1 METDPYQSEFT
12 VPGDP
17 VPQSRPR
24 VTRSG
29 NVYYADRIVRYRRE
43 VVLAARAA
51 RLPLREGP
59 VWLGIEAVF
68 QRPKSHIKKRG
79 GVGVRPD
86 AAAFPFSRGDCS
98 NLAKGIEDALLGVAY
113 KDDSQVVELT
123 VRKRWAKPGEDAAA
137 IVTICDIEPLPD
149 VAEKRRDAVK
159 RSWTVAERE
168 ERRVHKPRTL
178 QEERMLQWGDILRDE
193 DLDAG

>member
-1 METDPYQSEFT
+1 MDADPYQSEFT

-29 NVYYADRIVRYRRE
+29 HVYYADRIVRYRRE

-68 QRPKSHIKKRG
+68 QRPKAHYKRTN
-79 GVGVRPD
+79 VRTD

-178 QEERMLQWGDILRDE
+178 QEERMLQWGDILAEE
-193 DLDAG
+193 DGDGW

>member
-1 METDPYQSEFT
+1 MDADPYQSEFT

-68 QRPKSHIKKRG
+68 QRPKAHFKKSN
-79 GVGVRPD
+79 VRTD

-123 VRKRWAKPGEDAAA
+123 VRKRWAKDGEQSAA

-149 VAEKRRDAVK
+149 VAERRRDAVK

-193 DLDAG
+193 DLDVG

>member
-1 METDPYQSEFT
+1 MEIDPYQSEFT

-29 NVYYADRIVRYRRE
+29 HVYYADRIVRYRRE

-68 QRPKSHIKKRG
+68 QRPKGHYKKTN
-79 GVGVRPD
+79 VRAD

-149 VAEKRRDAVK
+149 VADKRRAQIQ
-159 RSWTVAERE
+159 RSWTVADRE
-168 ERRVHKPRTL
+168 ERRVHKPRTA
-178 QEERMLQWGDILRDE
+178 QEERMLHWGDILRDE
-193 DLDAG
+193 DIDVG